1 MDIPSLKK
9 FMLRNYEQIP
19 GSTDFE
25 YHKLILITGA
35 GMICGTPVSEDEED
49 KEVGILFKKNHELV
63 QNYRTTYNIP
73 KEKRLAG
80 TDGYIMLENG
90 ISISVYS
97 NKVKVYANHTS
108 ETVESPVGNLEG
120 YSFIVK

>member
-63 QNYRTTYNIP
+63 QNYRTTYDIP
-73 KEKRLAG
+73 KEISLAG
-80 TDGYIMLENG
+80 TDGYIMLKDVTIMAGNQNTRLSSLAVFCDEIVGVTVG
-90 ISISVYS
+90 IM
-97 NKVKVYANHTS
+97 
-108 ETVESPVGNLEG
+108 E
-120 YSFIVK
+120 